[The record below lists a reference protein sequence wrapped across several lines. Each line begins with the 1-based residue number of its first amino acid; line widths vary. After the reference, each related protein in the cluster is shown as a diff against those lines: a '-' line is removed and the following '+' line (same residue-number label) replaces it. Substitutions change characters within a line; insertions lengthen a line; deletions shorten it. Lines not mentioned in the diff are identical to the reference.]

1 MDDRL
6 VYLLAIFGL
15 AKEEER
21 TLVSVGYN
29 IKIVDDHK
37 ELTLIPR
44 RVSEWRMDLRGI
56 PVPLHDYYGDGQGS
70 RTRSFLYNCS
80 LPDEEILYDGL
91 ESIAP
96 EVCDMIEGRFV
107 LTDEVASE
115 TIYEGIDQAVADV
128 VWDKWG
134 TPEFAR

>member
-44 RVSEWRMDLRGI
+44 RVSEWRMVLRGI
-56 PVPLHDYYGDGQGS
+56 PVPLHD
-70 RTRSFLYNCS
+70 
-80 LPDEEILYDGL
+80 
-91 ESIAP
+91 
-96 EVCDMIEGRFV
+96 
-107 LTDEVASE
+107 
-115 TIYEGIDQAVADV
+115 
-128 VWDKWG
+128 
-134 TPEFAR
+134 